1 MTTLKDLLR
10 DFASDV
16 AKVDIEVADYLIKQY
31 ELIASGKFPVN
42 TAKLDANQIR
52 NNLIEEKLETVVA
65 NIKERIVG

>member
-16 AKVDIEVADYLIKQY
+16 AKVDIEVADYLIKQD

-65 NIKERIVG
+65 NIKERIFG

>member
-16 AKVDIEVADYLIKQY
+16 AKVDIEVADYLIKHD

-52 NNLIEEKLETVVA
+52 INLIEEKLETVVA